1 MTGWDVI
8 VVSIFISIHICFFR
22 DYRSAHVK
30 RKMIAS
36 DQHSKIG
43 SILPSSLRDFIEGVL
58 FIDPLRI
65 DPRWSQCQSWVSSWS
80 IWGQIE
86 SYPQF
91 AKNISTQQGAFVNQ
105 NISKHG
111 PCSETNTGWWFEPL
125 WKNISQLGWLFPIY
139 GKIKNGNQTTNQNNN
154 ALTRIC
160 AHQKSLSWRSWRL
173 ELQPS
178 YKEAARQARAGD
190 TCERGRSHAKMK
202 VSIYPRIPI
211 LSSSFSSSPPSS
223 SPSSLLSL

>member
-58 FIDPLRI
+58 FRDPLRI

-139 GKIKNGNQTTNQNNN
+139 GKIKNGNQTTNQNKTWNFWLVN
-154 ALTRIC
+154 ILIGIHR
-160 AHQKSLSWRSWRL
+160 H
-173 ELQPS
+173 PS
-178 YKEAARQARAGD
+178 TTHPRVDAAFH
-190 TCERGRSHAKMK
+190 CEFSHAFT
-202 VSIYPRIPI
+202 VATVGAFHRHGAT
-211 LSSSFSSSPPSS
+211 PSDH
-223 SPSSLLSL
+223 PL